1 MASSYQ
7 GGNGAAANDRYTR
20 VVPLSANN
28 SQGGLTSAYDDY
40 YRVLD
45 TDLFFVQAVL
55 ADGSTAW

>member
-1 MASSYQ
+1 M
-7 GGNGAAANDRYTR
+7 
-20 VVPLSANN
+20 VPLSANN